1 VIREYTSGMGMDT
14 AQGVVVLLCV
24 SSRAG
29 KAVVLMFSISSL
41 LSFPILAVLYPLVH
55 IRREQQSH
63 LPARYQHDKLQC
75 NVSVKTHVHAHT
87 TTTSQHNSA
96 QAL

>member
-1 VIREYTSGMGMDT
+1 MIREYTSGMGMDT

-41 LSFPILAVLYPLVH
+41 LSFPIPAVLYPLVH
-55 IRREQQSH
+55 IRREQSH
-63 LPARYQHDKLQC
+63 LPVLYQHDKLQC